1 MKSMIS
7 SSSYAKTVINTARSN
22 SSLQVSKENITVR
35 IISILKWVLL

>member
-7 SSSYAKTVINTARSN
+7 SSSYAKTVITARSN

>member
-7 SSSYAKTVINTARSN
+7 SSSYAMTVITARSN

-35 IISILKWVLL
+35 IISILKWVVL